1 MSHNDCLTLFSWKVW
16 ISLLI
21 KKVHLVWV
29 IFFSCITHGMH
40 AHTFKNLLLSL
51 PSFCFSRAPS
61 RDSLTRVCSLSRL
74 AISRKTGKTET
85 AMQLS
90 KYSLKDHRFIMF
102 AAYPDHTDQLHVQY
116 LINLQIGWVHLK
128 EFFNFCSPAI
138 FASSLLTWSP
148 FFANKWRI
156 SSFDDRELTC
166 NNKKNIHFHTVP
178 APPNGHHH
186 KESKKLW

>member
-90 KYSLKDHRFIMF
+90 KYSLKDHRVIMF
-102 AAYPDHTDQLHVQY
+102 AAYPDHTACVVLNKSTNRMGSFKGVFEY
-116 LINLQIGWVHLK
+116 L
-128 EFFNFCSPAI
+128 F
-138 FASSLLTWSP
+138 
-148 FFANKWRI
+148 
-156 SSFDDRELTC
+156 TC
-166 NNKKNIHFHTVP
+166 NLCFQFTDLIPFLRQQMKNFF
-178 APPNGHHH
+178 
-186 KESKKLW
+186 LWWPRVDL